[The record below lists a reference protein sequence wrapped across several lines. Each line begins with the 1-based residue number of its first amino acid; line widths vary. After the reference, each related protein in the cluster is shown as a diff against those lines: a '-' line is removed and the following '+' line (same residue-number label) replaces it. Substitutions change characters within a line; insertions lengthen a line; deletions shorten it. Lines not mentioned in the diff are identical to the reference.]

1 MTTDAPEMAHQTS
14 VELSFEDMYVLTADD
29 VDAFAVNWN
38 EEPSPPPFYVIVDG
52 KKFAF
57 VGQTY
62 LVRGYGAELPDWVK
76 AEDEAGH
83 LVMFVERDDRL
94 LAYSYDP
101 TAEVEEAEAP
111 EAAESAE
118 AAPAE

>member
-1 MTTDAPEMAHQTS
+1 MTTDAPEMAHPTS
-14 VELSFEDMYVLTADD
+14 VELSFADMYVLTADD

-38 EEPSPPPFYVIVDG
+38 DEPSPPPYYVIVDG

-83 LVMFVERDDRL
+83 LVLFVEREDRL

-101 TAEVEEAEAP
+101 SAEAEEDEP
-111 EAAESAE
+111 AEGAE

>member
-14 VELSFEDMYVLTADD
+14 VELSLEDMYLLTADD

-38 EEPSPPPFYVIVDG
+38 DEPSPPPFYVIVDG
-52 KKFAF
+52 RKFAF

-101 TAEVEEAEAP
+101 EAEAEED
-111 EAAESAE
+111 EASEGEAE
-118 AAPAE
+118 AAAE

>member
-1 MTTDAPEMAHQTS
+1 MTTETPNETAHETS
-14 VELSFEDMYVLTADD
+14 VELSIEDMYVLSAGD

-38 EEPSPPPFYVIVDG
+38 EEPTSPPFYVTVDG
-52 KKFAF
+52 RKFAY

-62 LVRGYGAELPDWVK
+62 LVRGYGAELPDWVR

-83 LVMFVERDDRL
+83 LVLFVERDDRL

-101 TAEVEEAEAP
+101 TAEVEEE
-111 EAAESAE
+111 E
-118 AAPAE
+118 APAE